1 MPGNFFAADISYPDL
16 SKYDST
22 EAKLEAVQNYLFL
35 LLETLRYTLRNL
47 SMEENFN
54 EAELADWVENNETL
68 KALIAEYVVGDT
80 VISNTVIT
88 DELYSDYG
96 AVADLTV
103 RELRTD
109 YTRAARY
116 LAGNTGNID
125 YLYIHDEEISFITA
139 IYAGGTEQLHHG
151 SRCFFWRDDLPG
163 VMTSEAAHA
172 GAPVMVYTYTEQV
185 KARFSFIEESD
196 GNGGTWKVPKL
207 KFGAGSD
214 AAGVKNTASLIKH
227 PLELELS
234 YTNTNGKQ
242 IGVWQRNSGYMDLVG
257 LRKPTE
263 LDFSG
268 FTGGVFTETLDG
280 GGVNR
285 YGVSFDAQGRPSA
298 VTDAEG
304 HRTAVVWT

>member
-1 MPGNFFAADISYPDL
+1 MDKIAVKTAQKINVAMRNTQPMRVAVERGGGAAPV
-16 SKYDST
+16 T
-22 EAKLEAVQNYLFL
+22 
-35 LLETLRYTLRNL
+35 
-47 SMEENFN
+47 SMEEFTSTYGMVDN
-54 EAELADWVENNETL
+54 L
-68 KALIAEYVVGDT
+68 VV
-80 VISNTVIT
+80 N
-88 DELYSDYG
+88 
-96 AVADLTV
+96 
-103 RELRTD
+103 ELRTD
-109 YTRAARY
+109 YQRANNY
-116 LAGNTGNID
+116 LNGDTSDIE
-125 YLYIHDEEISFITA
+125 YIHIHDDEFALITA
-139 IYAGGTEQLHHG
+139 SVLFDNETPRTEQLHHG
-151 SRCFFWRDDLPG
+151 DRYYWWRRDLPG
-163 VMTSEAAHA
+163 VMTSEQTYA
-172 GAPVMVYTYTEQV
+172 GDPVIVYQYTEQTD
-185 KARFSFIEESD
+185 AQLAYAEESD
-196 GNGGTWKVPKL
+196 GNGGIWKVPKL

-234 YTNTNGKQ
+234 YTNTDGKQ

-298 VTDAEG
+298 ITDAEG